1 MLSISAVPAPNMKK
15 LLAVVVV
22 VVVVVVGAATALHLP
37 VLPNVPMDPLSPPN
51 PLQLA
56 LHKALTGKSSTLPK
70 RNVEI
75 FSEQRRH
82 LPSSLTVGEVEKVVP
97 FACSY
102 CVMVR

>member
-37 VLPNVPMDPLSPPN
+37 VLPMDPLSPPN